1 MPEGRKESAGR
12 RDTSMRDGG
21 KALAAI
27 GVVVDRL
34 IKLGVE
40 LHTALFTREA
50 VNRDGNE
57 RGKMKQ

>member
-1 MPEGRKESAGR
+1 
-12 RDTSMRDGG
+12 MRDGG

-50 VNRDGNE
+50 VNRDGHE